1 MDEQNVTESDSLKT
15 IGDEIDKFIA
25 KAIIENPSIT
35 DQALANS
42 LNISRQTINRRR
54 NSDHVK
60 QLVSEIIAIPQDEVR
75 RLSAKAMSK
84 LDQLIGDTD
93 PRIALAASLGI
104 LKIGIE
110 LRETFKAPDDSILGL
125 THFQKKSMH
134 ELRAIEIQGQYDKI
148 DILRTINQV
157 KEKEKMFEM
166 LGADMGSPT
175 KSKKSKV

>member
-1 MDEQNVTESDSLKT
+1 MDEQIGTESDSLKT

-54 NSDHVK
+54 NSDQVK
-60 QLVSEIIAIPQDEVR
+60 QMISEIIAIPQDEIR

-84 LDQLIGDTD
+84 LVHLITDLD
-93 PRIALAASLGI
+93 PRIALTASLGI

-110 LRETFKAPDDSILGL
+110 LRDTFKEPEEYILGL
-125 THFQKKSMH
+125 TNSQKKNMYD
-134 ELRAIEIQGQYDKI
+134 LKMIEMQGEYEKLDTFRKLNQAKVDEQI
-148 DILRTINQV
+148 AEMILADI
-157 KEKEKMFEM
+157 
-166 LGADMGSPT
+166 
-175 KSKKSKV
+175 KSQKKPKSTE